1 MGTSLHFIPRLASVP
16 LAHPR
21 WIGGI
26 LWLMGTGLLLRV
38 FGQPALP
45 YLDGSSVLVPL
56 RWLVAASGVLEGAGI
71 LLYLFL
77 LIKTLRGTGDIST
90 QPAFTAVRPYYE
102 VGTILTPNH
111 GHAAMMGVFGML
123 AIALAVFALRQVLAD
138 REWVRVERYIR
149 LSFWGLNIGLALMV
163 IMNLF
168 PGGVLQLWD
177 VLQNGY
183 WHARGPEFLNA
194 GIVRLVEWL
203 RLPADLIFIG
213 LGVFPLLAAMGMA
226 YRSTNKTS

>member
-1 MGTSLHFIPRLASVP
+1 
-16 LAHPR
+16 
-21 WIGGI
+21 
-26 LWLMGTGLLLRV
+26 
-38 FGQPALP
+38 
-45 YLDGSSVLVPL
+45 
-56 RWLVAASGVLEGAGI
+56 
-71 LLYLFL
+71 
-77 LIKTLRGTGDIST
+77 
-90 QPAFTAVRPYYE
+90 
-102 VGTILTPNH
+102 
-111 GHAAMMGVFGML
+111 MMGVFGML

-213 LGVFPLLAAMGMA
+213 LGVLPLLAAMGMA
-226 YRSTNKTS
+226 YRSMNKTS